1 MLIRPHGGV
10 ENMENELRK
19 LHNVAYFVGALA
31 YGAEK
36 NLGQG
41 SLSICFLA
49 GKKFGLESVDNVEQT
64 DDPVMALDI
73 LNKALAKRGIMWEFK
88 PFQGEREN
96 LVEEDDGTRKM
107 RLVFHTCLVRNA
119 LFRFAHEQKQSLCQ
133 MAHGVFAGAMEK
145 VIPNSVVKL
154 ETIQAGPNSCLKEM
168 IWEAKR

>member
-1 MLIRPHGGV
+1 
-10 ENMENELRK
+10 MEQEIKK
-19 LHNVAYFVGALA
+19 LHNVAYFAGALA

-49 GKKFGLESVDNVEQT
+49 GKKFGLEAVDYTEQT
-64 DDPVMALDI
+64 DDPVKALEI
-73 LNKALAKRGIMWEFK
+73 LSKDLAKRGIMWEFE
-88 PFQGEREN
+88 PFPGEREA
-96 LVEEDDGTRKM
+96 LVDQEGETRKM

-145 VIPNSVVKL
+145 VIPNAIVKL

-168 IWEAKR
+168 IWEEKK

>member
-1 MLIRPHGGV
+1 
-10 ENMENELRK
+10 MENEIRK
-19 LHNVAYFVGALA
+19 LHNVAYFAGALA

-41 SLSICFLA
+41 VLSICFLA
-49 GKKFGLESVDNVEQT
+49 GKKFGLEAVDNVEQT
-64 DDPVMALDI
+64 DDPVKALDI
-73 LNKALAKRGIMWEFK
+73 LNKALVKRGIIWEFE
-88 PFQGEREN
+88 PFPGERES
-96 LVEEDDGTRKM
+96 LVEQDGGVRKV

-145 VIPNSVVKL
+145 VIPNVTVKL

-168 IWEAKR
+168 IWEAKNEG

>member
-1 MLIRPHGGV
+1 
-10 ENMENELRK
+10 MENEIGK
-19 LHNVAYFVGALA
+19 LHNVAFFAGALA

-41 SLSICFLA
+41 ALSICFLA
-49 GKKFGLESVDNVEQT
+49 GKKFGLEAVDSAKQT
-64 DDPVMALDI
+64 EDPVEALEI
-73 LNKALAKRGIMWEFK
+73 LNNALQQRGIMWDFK
-88 PFQGEREN
+88 PFQGERN
-96 LVEEDDGTRKM
+96 TLVEKEGETNRM

-145 VIPNSVVKL
+145 VIPNAVIRL

-168 IWEAKR
+168 IWEAAK

>member
-1 MLIRPHGGV
+1 
-10 ENMENELRK
+10 MENEIRK
-19 LHNVAYFVGALA
+19 LHNVAYFAGALA

-41 SLSICFLA
+41 ALSICFLA
-49 GKKFGLESVDNVEQT
+49 GKKFGLEAVDNVEQT
-64 DDPVMALDI
+64 DDPVKALEI
-73 LNKALAKRGIMWEFK
+73 LNKALIKRGIMWEFELF
-88 PFQGEREN
+88 PGNREN
-96 LVEEDDGTRKM
+96 PVETDGEARKV

-145 VIPNSVVKL
+145 VIPNTIVKL

-168 IWEAKR
+168 VWEAKK

>member
-1 MLIRPHGGV
+1 
-10 ENMENELRK
+10 MEQEIKK
-19 LHNVAYFVGALA
+19 LHNVAYFAGALA

-49 GKKFGLESVDNVEQT
+49 GKKFGLEAVDYTEQT
-64 DDPVMALDI
+64 DDPVKALEI
-73 LNKALAKRGIMWEFK
+73 LSKDLAKRGIMWEFE
-88 PFQGEREN
+88 PFPGEREA
-96 LVEEDDGTRKM
+96 LVDQEGETRKM

-145 VIPNSVVKL
+145 VIPNAMVKL

-168 IWEAKR
+168 IWEEKK

>member
-1 MLIRPHGGV
+1 
-10 ENMENELRK
+10 MENEIRK
-19 LHNVAYFVGALA
+19 LQNVAYFAGALA

-49 GKKFGLESVDNVEQT
+49 GKKFGLEAVDNVEQT
-64 DDPVMALDI
+64 DDPV
-73 LNKALAKRGIMWEFK
+73 KALEILSKALVKRGIMWEFDLF
-88 PFQGEREN
+88 PGNREN
-96 LVEEDDGTRKM
+96 PVETVDGARKV

-145 VIPNSVVKL
+145 VIPNTIVKL

-168 IWEAKR
+168 VWEAKK